1 MRFKN
6 SRWMIVVGVVMAFL
20 VLGTIVWAS
29 PPVSPPSAP
38 LQATPGFDADLLDG
52 HDSAFS
58 GAATNAQR
66 ANKFLWASPNGR
78 LSIKSMPLSQLN
90 NRYVFKAVANTMQV
104 ASTEPVL
111 KVENTRVATGGY
123 AIAGINASDYV
134 WRPAIYG
141 ENTGSSAGVYGRA
154 DGWHATVGYANSTS
168 YAGVWGYNA
177 GYGQGVYGQSAHGI
191 GVWGKGANGMRGQST
206 SGSGVWGITD
216 SGTGVYGTAD
226 NGDAVFG
233 NSTSGVGGR
242 FWSQNSVALR
252 AKAGSANIIEAWA
265 AGGERRFYVSNSGHV
280 YADGAYHSYGA
291 DLAEMLPAAD
301 GLEPGDVLVVG
312 RDGRLSRSTVSNS
325 TDVAGVYSTQP
336 GFLGSSGDESDLT
349 GMVPLGI
356 AGVVPVKASAENGP
370 IQPGDL
376 LTSSSIPGHAMKAS
390 SVMADGITFYLPGTI
405 LGKAL
410 EPLEEGTGV
419 ILVLVTLQ

>member
-1 MRFKN
+1 MKFKN
-6 SRWMIVVGVVMAFL
+6 STWMVVVGVVMAFL

-52 HDSAFS
+52 HDSAYS

-90 NRYVFKAVANTMQV
+90 NRYVFKYVANTVQ
-104 ASTEPVL
+104 AATTEPVL
-111 KVENTRVATGGY
+111 KVENTRVASGGN
-123 AIAGINASDYV
+123 AIAGINASDNT

-154 DGWHATVGYANSTS
+154 DGWHATVGYANSGW
-168 YAGVWGYNA
+168 AGVWGYN
-177 GYGQGVYGQSAHGI
+177 GGI
-191 GVWGKGANGMRGQST
+191 GKGVFGESP
-206 SGSGVWGITD
+206 
-216 SGTGVYGTAD
+216 SGTGVWGSGLSGVRGNGTSE
-226 NGDAVFG
+226 GVFG
-233 NSTSGVGGR
+233 NGSGSGTGVLGQSNTGVG
-242 FWSQNSVALR
+242 VR
-252 AKAGSANIIEAWA
+252 ARSSSGNIIEAWRGVA
-265 AGGERRFYVSNSGHV
+265 DREFYVSNSGDV
-280 YADGAYHSYGA
+280 YADRAYHSWGA
-291 DLAEMLPAAD
+291 DLAEMLPAVD

-356 AGVVPVKASAENGP
+356 AGLVPVKASAENGA
-370 IQPGDL
+370 ILPGDL
-376 LTSSSIPGHAMKAS
+376 LTSSSVPGHAMKAS
-390 SVMADGITFYLPGTI
+390 PVTADGITFYLPGTI